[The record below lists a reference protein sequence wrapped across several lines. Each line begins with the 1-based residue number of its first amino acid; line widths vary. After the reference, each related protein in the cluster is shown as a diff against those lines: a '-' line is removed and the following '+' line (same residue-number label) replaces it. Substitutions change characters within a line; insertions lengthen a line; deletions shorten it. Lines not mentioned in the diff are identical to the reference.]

1 MFFDPLV
8 LIQIDGGPILDYSKV
23 RDISIYSSID
33 STLPELT
40 FKINDSDGRFI
51 STMQLYLGQIVNV
64 MVRDISSDG
73 DKIAARDSH
82 FKPLINLCTFTIK
95 RIYDGLEA
103 GNGYSGFI
111 QVWCT
116 QSWRTFGNYKPKI
129 YSPQLNSNVIRDVCK
144 NANKLANI
152 GINAD
157 YWSESSDQGIIPRYK
172 CGESD
177 IEFLETKVLPYTNI
191 DDSNVFFFLDQF
203 GYAHLTSFDKIKNA
217 EEKAI
222 IRAPDSQVN
231 DVWEKVNKLKD
242 EKKIEAYPYEDIK
255 IDIGD
260 INILK
265 KLGLIKQKVLIV
277 NNNTGKVY
285 DGIQKLSA
293 RMGGN
298 SGKTFQNVV
307 PVSLINMASMEATSS
322 KIIENRIF
330 DDAMAIAGNSEIQLE
345 DMFQII
351 VSVGNI
357 VNEVLPG
364 DTINLIPPLQIMD
377 TSETINTPGLENK
390 IVSWLD
396 GKWVVKSVQYNQK
409 EKSKASTSLTLIR
422 PTFIYS
428 SDYTTI
434 DKPDR
439 FYQI

>member
-8 LIQIDGGPILDYSKV
+8 LIQIDGGPILDYNKV

-73 DKIAARDSH
+73 DKIAARDPH
-82 FKPLINLCTFTIK
+82 FNPLINLCTFTIK

-111 QVWCT
+111 QIWCT

-157 YWSESSDQGIIPRYK
+157 YWNESSDQGIIPRYK

-203 GYAHLTSFDKIKNA
+203 GYAHLTSFDKIKNT

-260 INILK
+260 IDILK
-265 KLGLIKQKVLIV
+265 KLGLIKQKVLLI

-307 PVSLINMASMEATSS
+307 PISLINMASMEATSS

-357 VNEVLPG
+357 LNEVLPG

-396 GKWVVKSVQYNQK
+396 GKWIVKSVQYNQK
-409 EKSKASTSLTLIR
+409 EKSKASTSLILIR

-434 DKPDR
+434 DNPDR

>member
-8 LIQIDGGPILDYSKV
+8 LIQIDGGPILDYNKV

-152 GINAD
+152 GINSD

-217 EEKAI
+217 EEKVI

-298 SGKTFQNVV
+298 SGKAFQNVV

-322 KIIENRIF
+322 KIIDNRIF

-345 DMFQII
+345 DMFQVI

-364 DTINLIPPLQIMD
+364 DTLNLIPPLQIMD

>member
-8 LIQIDGGPILDYSKV
+8 LIQIDGGPILDYNKV

-129 YSPQLNSNVIRDVCK
+129 YSPQLNSNIIRDVCK

-157 YWSESSDQGIIPRYK
+157 YWNESSDQGIIPRYK

-260 INILK
+260 IDILK
-265 KLGLIKQKVLIV
+265 KLGLIKQKVLII

-293 RMGGN
+293 KMGGN
-298 SGKTFQNVV
+298 SGKAFQNVV
-307 PVSLINMASMEATSS
+307 PVSLLNMASMEATSS
-322 KIIENRIF
+322 QIIENRIF

-357 VNEVLPG
+357 VNELLPG
-364 DTINLIPPLQIMD
+364 DTINLIPPLQIME
-377 TSETINTPGLENK
+377 TSETINIPGLENK

-434 DKPDR
+434 DKPER

>member
-8 LIQIDGGPILDYSKV
+8 LIQIDGGPILDYHKV

-152 GINAD
+152 GIKED

-203 GYAHLTSFDKIKNA
+203 GYAHLTSFDKIKSA
-217 EEKAI
+217 EEKVI

-231 DVWEKVNKLKD
+231 DVWEKVNNLKD

-298 SGKTFQNVV
+298 SGKAFQNVV

-345 DMFQII
+345 DMFQVI

-364 DTINLIPPLQIMD
+364 DTLNLIPPLQIMD
-377 TSETINTPGLENK
+377 TSETINTSGLENK

-422 PTFIYS
+422 PTFIYY

-434 DKPDR
+434 DNPDR

>member
-8 LIQIDGGPILDYSKV
+8 LIQIDGGPILDYNKV

-152 GINAD
+152 GINSD

-217 EEKAI
+217 EEKVI

-298 SGKTFQNVV
+298 SGKAFQNVV

-345 DMFQII
+345 DMFQVI

-364 DTINLIPPLQIMD
+364 DTLNLIPPLQIMD

-434 DKPDR
+434 DNPDR

>member
-1 MFFDPLV
+1 M
-8 LIQIDGGPILDYSKV
+8 
-23 RDISIYSSID
+23 
-33 STLPELT
+33 
-40 FKINDSDGRFI
+40 
-51 STMQLYLGQIVNV
+51 
-64 MVRDISSDG
+64 
-73 DKIAARDSH
+73 
-82 FKPLINLCTFTIK
+82 
-95 RIYDGLEA
+95 
-103 GNGYSGFI
+103 
-111 QVWCT
+111 
-116 QSWRTFGNYKPKI
+116 
-129 YSPQLNSNVIRDVCK
+129 
-144 NANKLANI
+144 
-152 GINAD
+152 
-157 YWSESSDQGIIPRYK
+157 
-172 CGESD
+172 
-177 IEFLETKVLPYTNI
+177 ETKVLPYTNI

-260 INILK
+260 IDILK
-265 KLGLIKQKVLIV
+265 KLGLIKQKVLII

-293 RMGGN
+293 KMGGN

-307 PVSLINMASMEATSS
+307 PVSLLNMASMEATSS
-322 KIIENRIF
+322 QIIENRIF

-377 TSETINTPGLENK
+377 TSETINNPGLEN
-390 IVSWLD
+390 
-396 GKWVVKSVQYNQK
+396 
-409 EKSKASTSLTLIR
+409 
-422 PTFIYS
+422 
-428 SDYTTI
+428 
-434 DKPDR
+434 
-439 FYQI
+439 

>member
-157 YWSESSDQGIIPRYK
+157 YWNESSDQGIIPRYK